1 MIIGQAL
8 LSQDSTS
15 GNVYYSPWFPRGGNK
30 AVFSCE
36 VIASANTTSDI
47 DTFHVQV
54 QTKNAEDSDKDSV
67 DLGSAT
73 SITLGTDENITS
85 FQAGASLSSTDQGFK
100 ELVRFQYTVRAKA
113 SGLAWVHF
121 RMLNPSWLVG

>member
-8 LSQDSTS
+8 LSQNSTT

-36 VIASANTTSDI
+36 LIASADTTNDI
-47 DTFHVQV
+47 DAFNIEVE
-54 QTKNAEDSDKDSV
+54 TKNAEDSDKDAV
-67 DLGSAT
+67 TLGSAN

-85 FQAGASLSSTDQGFK
+85 FESGAGLSSASQGFK
-100 ELVRFQYTVRAKA
+100 ELARFKYTVTAKA
-113 SGLAWVHF
+113 NGLAWVHF
-121 RMLNPSWLVG
+121 RMLHPSWLQG